1 MKLENKLQLNYKS
14 LLLIVLSYLFIA
26 GLYAKTETITVNAS
40 GTGNT
45 EALAIESALV
55 QAVSKVN
62 GAEIAAITKSTISEV
77 SSTSKG
83 IDLNEEYQN
92 KISTK
97 TKGLIKNWNVNSV
110 NKQKDGIFI
119 AKLTVSVSKFKK
131 SKQVN
136 RLRIAIVPF
145 RIADTI
151 KETKNV
157 KKFESTFSAQ
167 LENYLT
173 QTRRFAVLD
182 RKNME
187 EQSRE
192 LNFIAKRDKTSVATE
207 ELAKIGN
214 RLGVDYLIVGM
225 INKASTNVTKK
236 ESKVSDKVKT
246 IVNSYASINIRIID
260 VATTQIK
267 FADTFEGRAG
277 SSIETVASNM
287 VKREVGN
294 IIVESIYPI
303 RIISASKIQAVLGQG
318 GKTMNIGDIYKIYQ
332 LGEKMIDPYTKES
345 LGREEIEVGAVKILT
360 VRPKFSDARILE
372 SIIDL
377 KTAVKDEGDKFVAR
391 LYKKSSAGATANKKK
406 PVKKAKSVEKLKK
419 ESEDDW

>member
-1 MKLENKLQLNYKS
+1 MQNIIKTLTLS
-14 LLLIVLSYLFIA
+14 LLLFYLSLFVQ
-26 GLYAKTETITVNAS
+26 AKIETVTVNAS
-40 GTGNT
+40 GTGKT

-62 GAEIAAITKSTISEV
+62 GAEIAASTKSSISEV

-83 IDLNEEYQN
+83 TDLNEEYQN
-92 KISTK
+92 KVSTK
-97 TKGLIKNWNVNSV
+97 TKGLIKSWNVNSV
-110 NKQKDGIFI
+110 NKQEDGIFI

-131 SKQVN
+131 SKQAN
-136 RLRIAIVPF
+136 RLRMAIVPF

-157 KKFESTFSAQ
+157 KKFESAFSTQ

-173 QTRRFAVLD
+173 QTRRFAMLD

-192 LNFIAKRDKTSVATE
+192 LNFIAKGDKTSVATE

-277 SSIETVASNM
+277 SSIEKVATRM
-287 VKREVGN
+287 VKRQVGN

-303 RIISASKIQAVLGQG
+303 RIISASKTQAVLGQG
-318 GKTMNIGDIYKIYQ
+318 GKTIQTGDIYKIYQ

-360 VRPKFSDARILE
+360 VRPKFSDAQILE

-377 KTAVKDEGDKFVAR
+377 KTAVKDERDKFVAR
-391 LYKKSSAGATANKKK
+391 LHKKSSAGGTANNKK

>member
-1 MKLENKLQLNYKS
+1 MQLESKLQLNYKS

-26 GLYAKTETITVNAS
+26 GLHAKIETITVNAS
-40 GTGNT
+40 GTGST

-55 QAVSKVN
+55 QAVSQVN
-62 GAEIAAITKSTISEV
+62 GAEIAASTKTSISEIS
-77 SSTSKG
+77 SSTKG
-83 IDLNEEYQN
+83 TELNEEYQN
-92 KISTK
+92 QVSTK
-97 TKGLIKNWNVNSV
+97 TKGLIKSWNINSV
-110 NKQKDGIFI
+110 NKQDDGIFI
-119 AKLTVSVSKFKK
+119 AKLSVNVSKYKK
-131 SKQVN
+131 SKQTN
-136 RLRIAIVPF
+136 RIRMAIVPF
-145 RIADTI
+145 RIAETI

-157 KKFESTFSAQ
+157 KKFESTFSTQ

-173 QTRRFAVLD
+173 STRRFAILD

-192 LNFIAKRDKTSVATE
+192 LNFIANGSQTSVATE

-225 INKASTNVTKK
+225 INKAATSVKQKK
-236 ESKVSDKVKT
+236 SKVSDKVKN
-246 IVNSYASINIRIID
+246 IVNSYASVNIRIID

-267 FADTFEGRAG
+267 FADTYEGSAG
-277 SSIETVASNM
+277 SSIERVASRM
-287 VKREVGN
+287 VQKVGN

-303 RIISASKIQAVLGQG
+303 RIISASKIQVVLGQG
-318 GKTMNIGDIYKIYQ
+318 GKTIKIGDIYKIYQ

-391 LYKKSSAGATANKKK
+391 LHKKSSAGATANKKK
-406 PVKKAKSVEKLKK
+406 SVKKAKSVEKLKK

>member
-1 MKLENKLQLNYKS
+1 MINKFRFFTLSFLS
-14 LLLIVLSYLFIA
+14 FLICCIVQ
-26 GLYAKTETITVNAS
+26 AKIETITVNAS
-40 GTGNT
+40 GTGTT

-62 GAEIAAITKSTISEV
+62 GAEIAASTKTSISEV

-83 IDLNEEYQN
+83 TELNEEYQN
-92 KISTK
+92 KVATK
-97 TKGLIKNWNVNSV
+97 TKGLIKSWNVVSL
-110 NKQKDGIFI
+110 NKQEDGIFL
-119 AKLTVSVSKFKK
+119 ANLAVKVSKYKK
-131 SKQVN
+131 SKQAN
-136 RLRIAIVPF
+136 RIRMGIVPF
-145 RIADTI
+145 RVAETI
-151 KETKNV
+151 KNTKNV
-157 KKFESTFSAQ
+157 KKFESAFSTQ

-173 QTRRFAVLD
+173 QTRRFAILD

-192 LNFIAKRDKTSVATE
+192 LNFIAKGEKTSVATE

-225 INKASTNVTKK
+225 INKAYTSASKK
-236 ESKVSDKVKT
+236 KSKVSDKVKT
-246 IVNSYASINIRIID
+246 IVNSYASVNIRIID

-267 FADTFEGRAG
+267 FADTYEKSGG
-277 SSIETVASNM
+277 SSIEKVASRM
-287 VKREVGN
+287 VQNVGN

-303 RIISASKIQAVLGQG
+303 RIISASTTQAVLGQG
-318 GKTMNIGDIYKIYQ
+318 GKTIKTGDIYKIYQ
-332 LGEKMIDPYTKES
+332 LGEKIIDPYTKES
-345 LGREEIEVGAVKILT
+345 LGREEIEVGAIEILT

-377 KTAVKDEGDKFVAR
+377 KTAVKDEGDKFVVR
-391 LYKKSSAGATANKKK
+391 LFKKASALTGNKKRS
-406 PVKKAKSVEKLKK
+406 VKKAKSIENLKK